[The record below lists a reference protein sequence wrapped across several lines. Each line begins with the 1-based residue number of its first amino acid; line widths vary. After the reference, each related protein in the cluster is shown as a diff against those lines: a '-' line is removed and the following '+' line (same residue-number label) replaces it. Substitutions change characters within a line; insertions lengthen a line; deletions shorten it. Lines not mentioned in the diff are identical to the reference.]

1 MIGVLIV
8 THGTVGSSL
17 LEQAQIIAGKLDQV
31 ETIGVGPKDAPE
43 EVQNQMHEAV
53 KRLNMGKGLLVLTDM
68 FGGTP
73 SNLAI
78 SYLDESEGGVEVLSG
93 VNLPML
99 LKLVTA
105 RTEDATLSDVA
116 ADLKAAGRKNIALA
130 REILSL
136 PTPPV
141 KAKAQ

>member
-8 THGTVGSSL
+8 THGSIGEGL
-17 LEQAQIIAGKLDQV
+17 LEQARVIAGDLPVV
-31 ETIGVGPKDAPE
+31 EALGVKSDVPPDATRGRIAEAIG
-43 EVQNQMHEAV
+43 
-53 KRLNMGKGLLVLTDM
+53 RLERGKGVLILTDM

-73 SNLAI
+73 SNVAL
-78 SYLDESEGGVEVLSG
+78 SFLDEGGRLEVLSG

-105 RTEDATLSDVA
+105 RTEEAGLAEVA

-130 REILSL
+130 REIMGTPGSL
-136 PTPPV
+136 V
-141 KAKAQ
+141 AKAKA

>member
-17 LEQAQIIAGKLDQV
+17 LEQAQIIAGELKQV

-43 EVQNQMHEAV
+43 QVQERMEQAI
-53 KRLNMGKGLLVLTDM
+53 KRLNTGSGLLVLTDM

-73 SNLAI
+73 SNLAM

-105 RTEDATLSDVA
+105 RIEGSTLADVA

-130 REILSL
+130 REILAL
-136 PTPPV
+136 PTPPLKV
-141 KAKAQ
+141 KNQ

>member
-8 THGTVGSSL
+8 THGNVGTSL
-17 LEQAQIIAGKLDQV
+17 LEQAQIIAGNMAQV
-31 ETIGVGPKDAPE
+31 ETIGVGPSDAPE
-43 EVQNQMHEAV
+43 QVQEQMQQAV
-53 KRLNMGKGLLVLTDM
+53 KRLNSGNGLLVLTDM

-73 SNLAI
+73 SNLAM
-78 SYLDESEGGVEVLSG
+78 SFLDDSEGGVEVLSG

-105 RTEDATLSDVA
+105 RSDEASLRDVA
-116 ADLKAAGRKNIALA
+116 GDLKAAGRKNISLA
-130 REILSL
+130 REILNL
-136 PTPPV
+136 PTPPI